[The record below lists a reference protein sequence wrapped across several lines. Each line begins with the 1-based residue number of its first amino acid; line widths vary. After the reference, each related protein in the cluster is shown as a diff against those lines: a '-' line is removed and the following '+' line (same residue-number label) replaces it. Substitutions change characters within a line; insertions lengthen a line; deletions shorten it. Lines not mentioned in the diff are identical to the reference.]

1 MTLRTMKRLLL
12 LATSVGIVRSE
23 CLVRLVNDGGAPV
36 TLRDNSGTTIA
47 SQPSGS
53 VGSYVSYPCS
63 TPSFNVSDSNWSAV
77 VSAQG
82 SARAT
87 VLVSR
92 QEASAAPTANAF
104 VDADGAL
111 SNQLGPYVDG
121 RQPNYMDQ
129 CTLRILNVSEFDMFR
144 PGSRR
149 LRKADNAS
157 SFLQAFGFSDFVTVQ
172 WWTANCYDCA
182 LPPGV
187 TVKFAGSSSAYF
199 QIYCGQDVQVRVSAP
214 GLAQQTL
221 VVSLAEHGAYT
232 VLVHNAR
239 TGTLEV
245 LVDVPGDF
253 PYTALIVG
261 GVVMCALAVF
271 NKAVRHVLIRNGL
284 VAPEGSKPEAAA
296 SAVARVCASLSPLW
310 HFLGYDTYAREQAA
324 AAAAADDG
332 VPEGIAEA
340 LLPKDSLGGLNA
352 DPETAASQ
360 PQRTPALSP
369 AQAALLARLASRS
382 RSIDAFRCGLR
393 SYFLCAA
400 APCPVNYSAPA
411 SAGAPA
417 CVS

>member
-1 MTLRTMKRLLL
+1 MTSRTMKRLLL
-12 LATSVGIVRSE
+12 LATSVWIVRSA
-23 CLVRLVNDGGAPV
+23 CLVRLVNDAGAPV
-36 TLRDNSGTTIA
+36 TLRDGTGTSIA
-47 SQPSGS
+47 TQPSGS
-53 VGSYVSYPCS
+53 VSSYVSYPCG
-63 TPSFNVSDSNWSAV
+63 TPSFNVSDGAWSTI
-77 VSAQG
+77 VSTQG

-121 RQPNYMDQ
+121 RQPNFMDQ
-129 CTLRILNVSEFDMFR
+129 CTLRILNVSEFDVC
-144 PGSRR
+144 SR
-149 LRKADNAS
+149 LREADDAS
-157 SFLQAFGFSDFVTVQ
+157 SFLQAYGLSDFVTVQ

-187 TVKFAGSSSAYF
+187 TVKFAGSSFAYA

-214 GLAQQTL
+214 GLPQQTL

-232 VLVHNAR
+232 VLVHNSP

-271 NKAVRHVLIRNGL
+271 NKAVRLVLIRNGL
-284 VAPEGSKPEAAA
+284 VTPEGSKPAAA
-296 SAVARVCASLSPLW
+296 ESAAARICAALTPLW
-310 HFLGYDTYAREQAA
+310 HFLGYDTYAREQAVA
-324 AAAAADDG
+324 AAAANDG
-332 VPEGIAEA
+332 APEGGAADA
-340 LLPKDSLGGLNA
+340 LLPKDSLGGLNG
-352 DPETAASQ
+352 DPETATTQ
-360 PQRTPALSP
+360 PQRAAALSP
-369 AQAALLARLASRS
+369 AQAALLARLASRI

-393 SYFLCAA
+393 RLY
-400 APCPVNYSAPA
+400 V
-411 SAGAPA
+411 
-417 CVS
+417 VR